1 MAQKSTEVKATRKHS
16 PSIRVHCLPE
26 EKAKIEAL
34 AKQCRL
40 SASTYLR
47 NLGTGYQPK
56 STLDAQAMIEL
67 AKASG
72 DLGRLGGLL
81 KMFLTDD
88 KRLQL
93 SGRDQTVSF
102 IHRLLSDIDTAK
114 DVLLAVARKL

>member
-1 MAQKSTEVKATRKHS
+1 MELKSTEAKTTRKNS

-26 EKAKIEAL
+26 EKAKIEAQ

-56 STLDAQAMIEL
+56 STLDAQSMIEL

-93 SGRDQTVSF
+93 SGKDQTTSY
-102 IHRLLSDIDTAK
+102 IQRLLTDIGTAK